1 MESSDAF
8 NGAIMVVIVVV
19 SLWRYII
26 NRVYWSFYIFVG
38 FGLFGTV
45 SIQNLDLLDLAD
57 ES

>member
-1 MESSDAF
+1 MESGDAF

-45 SIQNLDLLDLAD
+45 
-57 ES
+57 